1 MKISKLLGIDLTQP
15 SVIATFSSANQGTST
30 LMAYFVK
37 ELHENNKTI
46 SIISDTKNSVWLN
59 RLKNLDCLGS
69 KPSIIY
75 KEVFSSVGAVNIF
88 EFIKKQKEA
97 KPEIDC
103 VIIDFA
109 FSYSDRDELKKMTEY
124 VKENNMMLFI
134 QKQIKQ
140 LNPEYSGFNPTI
152 STELERSDIAI
163 SLKKLPSKLSL
174 WKRFLNVFRPMF
186 LFKPFEEPN
195 IKLHLLKNRYG
206 RDNTVSEAFF
216 DFEKINKK

>member
-15 SVIATFSSANQGTST
+15 SVIGTFSSANQGTST

-37 ELHENNKTI
+37 ELHENGKTV
-46 SIISDTKNSVWLN
+46 SIISDTKDSVWLT

-75 KEVFSSVGAVNIF
+75 KEVFPSIGDVNVF
-88 EFIKKQKEA
+88 EFIKRQKEA
-97 KPEIDC
+97 KQEIDC

-109 FSYSDRDELKKMTEY
+109 FSYSNRDELKKIIEY

-134 QKQIKQ
+134 QKQLK
-140 LNPEYSGFNPTI
+140 PEFSGFNSTI
-152 STELERSDIAI
+152 STELERSDIALSI
-163 SLKKLPSKLSL
+163 KRTPSKLSF
-174 WKRFLNVFRPMF
+174 WKRFLNAFRPIF
-186 LFKPFEEPN
+186 GLEPFQEPN

-206 RDNTVSEAFF
+206 CDNTVSEVFF
-216 DFEKINKK
+216 DFGKINKK